1 VVKQELA
8 RNEERKNG
16 QKYALG
22 DNKDFFKK
30 LTSSLAKNEEFDLL
44 TGAKLENWIK
54 KETEE
59 NNAKIEPAAIRRLA
73 ASVGPD
79 LWQMAN
85 EISKLA
91 LFCDGRIIG
100 EKDINA
106 LVRAKIESDIF
117 KTIDALA
124 AKNKK
129 AALEFLHR
137 HLARGESEIYLLTML
152 IYQFRNLILVKDQI
166 ERGAQFQSLGKKIKM
181 HPFVL
186 RKTFE
191 QSKGFTFPVLKKI
204 YERLLEIDLGIKS
217 GKIEA
222 QAALDLVVGEI
233 AG

>member
-1 VVKQELA
+1 
-8 RNEERKNG
+8 
-16 QKYALG
+16 
-22 DNKDFFKK
+22 
-30 LTSSLAKNEEFDLL
+30 
-44 TGAKLENWIK
+44 
-54 KETEE
+54 
-59 NNAKIEPAAIRRLA
+59 
-73 ASVGPD
+73 
-79 LWQMAN
+79 M
-85 EISKLA
+85 
-91 LFCDGRIIG
+91 
-100 EKDINA
+100 
-106 LVRAKIESDIF
+106 
-117 KTIDALA
+117 
-124 AKNKK
+124 
-129 AALEFLHR
+129 HR

-152 IYQFRNLILVKDQI
+152 IYQFFNLILVKDQI